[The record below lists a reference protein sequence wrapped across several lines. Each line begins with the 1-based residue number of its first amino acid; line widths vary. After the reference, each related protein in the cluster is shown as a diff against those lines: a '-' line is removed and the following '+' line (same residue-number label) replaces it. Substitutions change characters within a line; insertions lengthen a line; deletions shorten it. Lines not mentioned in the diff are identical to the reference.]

1 MNLLLVIGVIK
12 EYIMY
17 ETNYFFNLWLFCKL
31 LFFFSVKFDHMPDLL
46 NYGDIL
52 FHLLYYIEMY
62 ILFALG
68 EAEIH
73 VNV

>member
-1 MNLLLVIGVIK
+1 
-12 EYIMY
+12 
-17 ETNYFFNLWLFCKL
+17 
-31 LFFFSVKFDHMPDLL
+31 MPDLL

-68 EAEIH
+68 EAEIQ